1 MRCTN
6 QGKGLE
12 NGLVR
17 SECFTIGA
25 EFNILVW
32 IGAVSSWWPG
42 GIVTEAGEIGLSV
55 LYLKLVPC

>member
-1 MRCTN
+1 MNGLEFYCFHI
-6 QGKGLE
+6 GKSLE

-32 IGAVSSWWPG
+32 IGAVG
-42 GIVTEAGEIGLSV
+42 QGEL
-55 LYLKLVPC
+55 

>member
-1 MRCTN
+1 MMYMRCTN

-25 EFNILVW
+25 ESNILVW

-42 GIVTEAGEIGLSV
+42 GIVTEAGEIGLS
-55 LYLKLVPC
+55 